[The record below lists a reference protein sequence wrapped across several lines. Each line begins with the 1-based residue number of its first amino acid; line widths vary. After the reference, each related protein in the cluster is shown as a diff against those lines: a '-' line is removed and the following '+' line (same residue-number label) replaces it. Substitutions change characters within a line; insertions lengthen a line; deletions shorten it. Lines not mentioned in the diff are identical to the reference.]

1 MSDWTAGYVTD
12 VGYTFGY
19 YEELNPLR
27 SRLSLINAGFSF
39 PQTLNACELGF
50 GQGVSV
56 NLHAAA
62 SGTSWFGTDF
72 NPSQAAFAQDLAISA
87 QSDAKLYDQSF
98 TDFCSRTDLPDFDY
112 ISLHGIWSWI
122 SDENRSVIVDFV
134 ARKLRVGGVL
144 YISYNTLPGWAAM
157 APTRELMAQHAS
169 IMGRPGSNIIQ
180 KVDEALSF
188 VDQLFSASPLYAKAN
203 PQVDKRFEAIKKQN
217 KQYLAHEYFN
227 RDWKPM
233 YFTDMARWLE
243 PAKVSFACS
252 ANYHDNVDALCLNDD
267 QVKILNGIT
276 DVTLRQLIRDFWINQ
291 QFRKDYWIKGL
302 RQLPLFDRSDLIRE
316 QRVLCTTER
325 ADVSLKISS
334 LRGECTLSEAIYA
347 PILDLICDH
356 RIRTIGEI
364 EIALKGK
371 GITLQQVVQS
381 LIVLCGSK
389 HVIQTQDDAAITK
402 SKKSSAR
409 LNQHLIKMA
418 RNNNDI
424 QSLASPVSGGGIG
437 VSRFDQLFLLAMS
450 SGKKDPPELALFV
463 WNIFA
468 QQGQKILK
476 DGKALETPEEN
487 ISELKQKADA
497 FLQNTLPKLKI
508 LGVV

>member
-1 MSDWTAGYVTD
+1 M
-12 VGYTFGY
+12 
-19 YEELNPLR
+19 
-27 SRLSLINAGFSF
+27 
-39 PQTLNACELGF
+39 
-50 GQGVSV
+50 
-56 NLHAAA
+56 
-62 SGTSWFGTDF
+62 
-72 NPSQAAFAQDLAISA
+72 
-87 QSDAKLYDQSF
+87 
-98 TDFCSRTDLPDFDY
+98 
-112 ISLHGIWSWI
+112 
-122 SDENRSVIVDFV
+122 
-134 ARKLRVGGVL
+134 
-144 YISYNTLPGWAAM
+144 
-157 APTRELMAQHAS
+157 
-169 IMGRPGSNIIQ
+169 
-180 KVDEALSF
+180 
-188 VDQLFSASPLYAKAN
+188 
-203 PQVDKRFEAIKKQN
+203 
-217 KQYLAHEYFN
+217 
-227 RDWKPM
+227 
-233 YFTDMARWLE
+233 
-243 PAKVSFACS
+243 
-252 ANYHDNVDALCLNDD
+252 
-267 QVKILNGIT
+267 
-276 DVTLRQLIRDFWINQ
+276 RQLIRDFCINQ